1 MSLFKILSMKYKT
14 LALNTQRVILSVQ
27 DIESNLKDRV
37 VEMIIEREAKGHEK
51 YGQTMDRRDY
61 TKRDW
66 LTHLLEELLD
76 AAQYAM
82 ASDEPDLAEQFMY
95 DAMNVL
101 SKIDRLEIV

>member
-1 MSLFKILSMKYKT
+1 MKYKT

-37 VEMIIEREAKGHEK
+37 IEMIIQREAKGYDK
-51 YGQTMDRRDY
+51 YGETMDRRDY
-61 TKRDW
+61 IKRDW

-82 ASDEPDLAEQFMY
+82 ASDEADMAEQFMY
-95 DAMNVL
+95 DAMSVL

>member
-1 MSLFKILSMKYKT
+1 MKYKT
-14 LALNTQRVILSVQ
+14 LALNTKLVILSVQ
-27 DIESNLKDRV
+27 DIESNLKNRI
-37 VEMIIEREAKGHEK
+37 VEMIIEREKKGYEK

-76 AAQYAM
+76 ASQYAM
-82 ASDEPDLAEQFMY
+82 AAGEVDLAEQFMY

-101 SKIDRLEIV
+101 NKIDRLEIV

>member
-1 MSLFKILSMKYKT
+1 MKYKT
-14 LALNTQRVILSVQ
+14 LAFNTQRVILSVQ

-37 VEMIIEREAKGHEK
+37 VEMIIEREKKGHQK

-61 TKRDW
+61 TKHDW

-76 AAQYAM
+76 SAQYAM
-82 ASDEPDLAEQFMY
+82 AADEPDLAEQFMY

-101 SKIDRLEIV
+101 NKIDRLEIV

>member
-1 MSLFKILSMKYKT
+1 MRYNT

-37 VEMIIEREAKGHEK
+37 IEMIIEREKKGYEK

-61 TKRDW
+61 TKKDW
-66 LTHLLEELLD
+66 LIHLLEELLD

-82 ASDEPDLAEQFMY
+82 AAGESDMSEQLMY

-101 SKIDRLEIV
+101 NKIDKIQLV

>member
-1 MSLFKILSMKYKT
+1 MKYKT
-14 LALNTQRVILSVQ
+14 LALNTQRTILTVQ

-37 VEMIIEREAKGHEK
+37 IEMMLEREAKGHDK

-82 ASDEPDLAEQFMY
+82 AAGESDMAEQFMY
-95 DAMNVL
+95 DAMNTL
-101 SKIDRLEIV
+101 SKIDKIQLV